1 MKKMIAAI
9 VMAVGCGLAAFGGD
23 GGSDMWTDAQGV
35 EWSFDW
41 SGSNASG
48 YTATITYCDD
58 PSLFGIAIPATVYAD
73 GGSRACKVTRLAG
86 WSFSWCPVLESV
98 VIPSSVTTI
107 DAYAFGSCTA
117 LNSVTF
123 KGSVPSGC
131 NFNTAFYGTAFL
143 NDCKTSNWFDSFA
156 SPYPIAGA
164 SGSVLSDNYL
174 ATTQSGEPLS
184 QVCNTK
190 WLRWTAPK
198 SGTVWFHTQG
208 SKFDTKLG
216 VYQGATLSS
225 LTKVEENDDFMLD
238 RTSQVSFEA
247 VGGETYYVCVGGYL
261 YSKSRGEFKLAWRM
275 GTPITLTLDPNGGN
289 FYGSDVPS
297 IVTVP
302 KNAGVGGLPTPSKTD
317 YTMSAWYTKKTGGTK
332 VTASTKF
339 AKNTTLFARWA
350 KSKFKVILAAGNAGA
365 KKVAGSGTY
374 AWGSKVKLKATPK
387 SGYSFWYWAPDDTD
401 SENAFPSYLKNM
413 RKDSVTLTVPKNAV
427 RYRAFFVKKSDDAI
441 SMSVLGPTEIFA
453 EDGVGEKA
461 SVYVSTLSYPT
472 VKASG
477 VPAGVKFKAQAGS
490 DNVYTLS
497 VTDDLK
503 IPPGRHAVKVTA
515 KNRSGKSVSKTFV
528 VWGRNNAAAADAGY
542 ITLPNRSAKTP
553 DEMDVGI
560 APDWSIYGIAAQNGY
575 KISKV
580 DGLPSGLAWDAKH
593 QTLTGI
599 PTKSGRFSLA
609 ITIKKGSKKYTVTTT
624 FYVNALPSSVV
635 GTFRGYTAVDSTTF
649 GAGSRMVTVT
659 VSKDGKIS
667 ATSGDYKMS
676 GLGFRYS
683 PGTPVSY
690 YIAELDGSY
699 KDKKKT
705 EYVRKLHFQ
714 IFDPSGYFAND
725 AVGDLTHGTKKKGGA
740 ADTSIDTL
748 CLRKNIFGRKADGT
762 ALVDEKAQSA
772 LEYVACYQDNRTITL
787 SSGHS
792 VSLKFNR
799 DANGRLNGFVT
810 LSGDLGSGSAM
821 LFYEDRD
828 YTFRK
833 LVARFKIGARAV
845 EVHYKMYFS
854 GPGESATIQSSYLP
868 EGTVWTE

>member
-1 MKKMIAAI
+1 MKKTIAAI
-9 VMAVGCGLAAFGGD
+9 ATAVCGLAAFGGD
-23 GGSDMWTDAQGV
+23 SGSDMWTDAQGI

-41 SGSNASG
+41 TGSDSAG

-58 PSLFGIAIPATVYAD
+58 PGLFGIAIPATVYAD
-73 GGSRACKVTRLAG
+73 GGFTPCKVTRLAG

-117 LNSVTF
+117 LSSVTF
-123 KGSVPSGC
+123 KGKVPSGC
-131 NFNTAFYGTAFL
+131 DFNTAFYGTAFL
-143 NDCKTSNWFDSFA
+143 NDCKTSNWFDSFE

-184 QVCNTK
+184 TLYRCTK

-208 SKFDTKLG
+208 SKFDTQIG
-216 VYQGATLSS
+216 VYQGTTLSALS
-225 LTKVEENDDFMLD
+225 KVVSNDDFMQD
-238 RTSQVSFEA
+238 RTSQLSFDA
-247 VGGETYYVCVGGYL
+247 VGGATYYVCVGGYL
-261 YSKSRGEFKLAWRM
+261 GNPRGEFTLAWRM

-289 FYGSDVPS
+289 LDTSLLS
-297 IVTVP
+297 IPVP
-302 KNAGVGGLPTPSKTD
+302 KNAAVGGLPAPTMAD

-332 VTASTKF
+332 VTAKTKF
-339 AKNTTLFARWA
+339 AKDTKLFARWA
-350 KSKFKVILAAGNAGA
+350 KTKFKVTLAAGNAGS
-365 KKVAGSGTY
+365 KKLTGSGTY
-374 AWGSKVKLKATPK
+374 AWGSKVKLTATPK

-413 RKDSVTLTVPKNAV
+413 RKTPVTLAVPKHAV
-427 RYRAFFVKKSDDAI
+427 RYRAFFVKKSADAI
-441 SMSVLGPTEIFA
+441 SMSVIGPTEIFA

-461 SVYVSTLSYPT
+461 SVYVSSISYPT

-477 VPAGVKFKAQAGS
+477 VPAGVKFKAQSGS

-503 IPPGRHAVKVTA
+503 IPPGRHAIKVTA

-528 VWGRNNAAAADAGY
+528 VWGRNDAAMADAGY

-553 DEMDVGI
+553 DEMDVGV
-560 APDWSIYGIAAQNGY
+560 APNWSSYGIAAQNGY
-575 KISKV
+575 KISKI
-580 DGLPSGLAWDAKH
+580 DGLPSGLAWDSKH
-593 QTLTGI
+593 QTLTGV
-599 PTKSGRFSLA
+599 PMKSGRVSLL

-635 GTFRGYTAVDSTTF
+635 GTFRGYTAVDGIGGTF

-667 ATSGDYKMS
+667 ATSGDYKMA
-676 GLGFRYS
+676 GLGFQYAS
-683 PGTPVSY
+683 AQYV
-690 YIAELDGSY
+690 AEVDGSY

-705 EYVRKLHFQ
+705 EYIRRLSLQ
-714 IFDPSGYFAND
+714 IYNPAKHYYELGAI
-725 AVGDLTHGTKKKGGA
+725 GWLWHGTKKKNGT
-740 ADTSIDTL
+740 ADTSDDYV
-748 CLRKNIFGRKADGT
+748 CLRKNAFGRKADGT
-762 ALVDEKAQSA
+762 ALVDENAQAA
-772 LEYVACYQDNRTITL
+772 LEYVALYQDNRTVTA
-787 SSGHS
+787 SSGHP

-821 LFYEDRD
+821 LFYEGMGS
-828 YTFRK
+828 TFRY
-833 LVARFKIGARAV
+833 LVARFRIGSRAV
-845 EVHYKMYFS
+845 EVRYQMYFNDT
-854 GPGESATIQSSYLP
+854 GESASILSSYTP
-868 EGTVWTE
+868 TATVWTD

>member
-9 VMAVGCGLAAFGGD
+9 AMAVGCGLAAFGGD

-41 SGSNASG
+41 SGSNTSG

-58 PSLFGIAIPATVYAD
+58 PGLFGITIPATVYAD

-117 LNSVTF
+117 LSSVTF

-131 NFNTAFYGTAFL
+131 NINTAFYGTAFL
-143 NDCKTSNWFDSFA
+143 NDCKTSNWFDNFA

-216 VYQGATLSS
+216 AYQGATLSS
-225 LTKVEENDDFMLD
+225 LTKVEENDDFVGQ
-238 RTSQVSFEA
+238 TSQVSFEA

-261 YSKSRGEFKLAWRM
+261 YSKSRGEFTLAWRM
-275 GTPITLTLDPNGGN
+275 GTPITLTLDPNGGS
-289 FYGSDVPS
+289 FSGSDVPS
-297 IVTVP
+297 VVAVP
-302 KNAGVGGLPTPSKTD
+302 KNAAVGGLPTPFKAD
-317 YTMSAWYTKKTGGTK
+317 YTLSAWYTKKTGGTK
-332 VTASTKF
+332 VTAKTKF
-339 AKNTTLFARWA
+339 AKNAKLFARWA
-350 KSKFKVILAAGNAGA
+350 KSKFKVTLAAGNAGS
-365 KKVAGSGTY
+365 KKLTGSGTY
-374 AWGSKVKLKATPK
+374 AWGSKVKLTATPK
-387 SGYSFWYWAPDDTD
+387 SGYSFYYWAPDDTD

-413 RKDSVTLTVPKNAV
+413 RKTPVTLTVPKHAV
-427 RYRAFFVKKSDDAI
+427 RYRAFFVKKSADAI
-441 SMSVLGPTEIFA
+441 SMSVIGPTEIFA
-453 EDGVGEKA
+453 EDGVGNDKA

-477 VPAGVKFKAQAGS
+477 VPAGVTFKVQSGS

-503 IPPGRHAVKVTA
+503 IPPGRHAIKVTA

-528 VWGRNNAAAADAGY
+528 VWGYNNAVMADAGY

-553 DEMDVGI
+553 DKMDVGV
-560 APDWSIYGIAAQNGY
+560 APNWSSYGIAAQNGY
-575 KISKV
+575 KISKI
-580 DGLPSGLAWDAKH
+580 DGLPSGLAWDSKH

-599 PTKSGRFSLA
+599 PMKSGRVSLL

-635 GTFRGYTAVDSTTF
+635 GTFRGYTAVGGTTF

-676 GLGFRYS
+676 GLGFQYKA
-683 PGTPVSY
+683 GTPNY
-690 YIAELDGSY
+690 YIADLDGSF

-705 EYVRKLHFQ
+705 EYIRQLHFQ
-714 IFDPSGYFAND
+714 IFDPSGYFPND
-725 AVGDLTHGTKKKGGA
+725 AVGDLTHGTKKKGKD
-740 ADTSIDTL
+740 ADKSIDNL
-748 CLRKNIFGRKADGT
+748 VLRKNIFGRKADGT
-762 ALVDEKAQSA
+762 ALVNEKAQSA
-772 LEYVACYQDNRTITL
+772 LEYVAFYHDNRTITL

-810 LSGDLGSGSAM
+810 LSGALGSGSAM
-821 LFYEDRD
+821 LFYEGMGSS
-828 YTFRK
+828 FRY

-845 EVHYKMYFS
+845 EVRYKMYFN
-854 GPGESATIQSSYLP
+854 GTGESATIQSSYLP
-868 EGTVWTE
+868 EGTVWTD

>member
-9 VMAVGCGLAAFGGD
+9 VMAVGCGLAAFGGG
-23 GGSDMWTDAQGV
+23 GGSDTWTDAQGI

-41 SGSNASG
+41 SGSDTSG

-58 PSLFGIAIPATVYAD
+58 PGLFSIAIPTTVYAD
-73 GGSRACKVTRLAG
+73 GGFRACKVTRLSG
-86 WSFSWCPVLESV
+86 WAFSWCPVLESV
-98 VIPSSVTTI
+98 VIPASVTTI

-123 KGSVPSGC
+123 KGKVPLGC

-143 NDCKTSNWFDSFA
+143 NDCKTSNWFDNFE

-184 QVCNTK
+184 SPRNTK

-216 VYQGATLSS
+216 VYQGTVLSS
-225 LTKVEENDDFMLD
+225 LGEVAYNDDFMLD

-247 VGGETYYVCVGGYL
+247 VGGETYYVCVGGY
-261 YSKSRGEFKLAWRM
+261 SGDPRGEFKLAWRM
-275 GTPITLTLDPNGGN
+275 GTPVTLTLDPNGG
-289 FYGSDVPS
+289 SLSESLKSVP
-297 IVTVP
+297 VP
-302 KNAGVGGLPTPSKTD
+302 KNAAVGGLPDPWKTD
-317 YTMSAWYTKKTGGTK
+317 YTLSAWYTKKSGGTK

-339 AKNTTLFARWA
+339 AKDTTLFARWA
-350 KSKFKVILAAGNAGA
+350 KSKFKVTLAAGNAGS
-365 KKVAGSGTY
+365 KKLTGSGTY
-374 AWGSKVKLKATPK
+374 AWGSKVKLTATPK
-387 SGYSFWYWAPDDTD
+387 SGYSFWYWSPDDPD
-401 SENAFPSYLKNM
+401 SENAFPSYAKNW
-413 RKDSVTLTVPKNAV
+413 RKTPVTLTVPKNAV
-427 RYRAFFVKKSDDAI
+427 RYRAFYVKKSADAI
-441 SMSVLGPTEIFA
+441 SMSVIGPTEIFA
-453 EDGVGEKA
+453 EDGVGNDKA
-461 SVYVSTLSYPT
+461 SVVVSSISYPT

-477 VPAGVKFKAQAGS
+477 VPAGVKFKAQSGS

-503 IPPGRHAVKVTA
+503 IPPGRHAIKVTA

-542 ITLPNRSAKTP
+542 ITLPNRSSKTP
-553 DEMDVGI
+553 DEMDVGV
-560 APDWSIYGIAAQNGY
+560 APNWSSYGIAAQNGY
-575 KISKV
+575 KISKI

-635 GTFRGYTAVDSTTF
+635 GTFRGYTSVDGIGGTF

-676 GLGFRYS
+676 GLGFQYAS
-683 PGTPVSY
+683 AQYV
-690 YIAELDGSY
+690 AEVDGSY

-705 EYVRKLHFQ
+705 EYIRRLSLQ
-714 IFDPSGYFAND
+714 IYNPAKHYYELGAI
-725 AVGDLTHGTKKKGGA
+725 GWLWHGTKKKNGT
-740 ADTSIDTL
+740 ADTSDDYV
-748 CLRKNIFGRKADGT
+748 CLRKNAFGRKADGT
-762 ALVDEKAQSA
+762 ALVDENAQSA
-772 LEYVACYQDNRTITL
+772 LEYVAVYQDNKAITA
-787 SSGHS
+787 SSGHLL
-792 VSLKFNR
+792 SLKFNR
-799 DANGRLNGFVT
+799 DSNGRLNGFVT
-810 LSGDLGSGSAM
+810 LSGELGSGSAM
-821 LFYEDRD
+821 LFYEEMGSSYR
-828 YTFRK
+828 Y
-833 LVARFKIGARAV
+833 LVARFKIGSRAV
-845 EVHYKMYFS
+845 EVRYPMYFN
-854 GPGESATIQSSYLP
+854 GTGESATILSSYTP
-868 EGTVWTE
+868 TATVWTD

>member
-1 MKKMIAAI
+1 MKKTIAAI
-9 VMAVGCGLAAFGGD
+9 ATAVCGLAAFGGD
-23 GGSDMWTDAQGV
+23 SGSDMWTDAQGI

-41 SGSNASG
+41 TGSDSAG

-73 GGSRACKVTRLAG
+73 GGFTPCKVTRLAG

-117 LNSVTF
+117 LSSVTF
-123 KGSVPSGC
+123 KGKVPSGC
-131 NFNTAFYGTAFL
+131 DFNTAFYGTAFL
-143 NDCKTSNWFDSFA
+143 NDCKTSNWFDSFE

-164 SGSVLSDNYL
+164 SGSVQSDNYL

-184 QVCNTK
+184 TLYRCTK

-208 SKFDTKLG
+208 SKFDTQIG
-216 VYQGATLSS
+216 VYQGTTLSALS
-225 LTKVEENDDFMLD
+225 KVVSNDDFMQD
-238 RTSQVSFEA
+238 RTSQLSFDA
-247 VGGETYYVCVGGYL
+247 VGGATYYVCVGGYL
-261 YSKSRGEFKLAWRM
+261 GNPRGEFTLAWRM

-289 FYGSDVPS
+289 LDTSLLS
-297 IVTVP
+297 IPVP
-302 KNAGVGGLPTPSKTD
+302 KNAAVGGLPAPTMAD

-332 VTASTKF
+332 VTAKTKF
-339 AKNTTLFARWA
+339 AKDTKLFARWA
-350 KSKFKVILAAGNAGA
+350 KSKFKVTLAAGNAGS
-365 KKVAGSGTY
+365 KKLTGSGTY
-374 AWGSKVKLKATPK
+374 AWGSKVKLTAAPK

-413 RKDSVTLTVPKNAV
+413 RKTPVTLAVPKHAV
-427 RYRAFFVKKSDDAI
+427 RYRAFFVKKSADAI
-441 SMSVLGPTEIFA
+441 SMSVIGPTEIFA

-477 VPAGVKFKAQAGS
+477 VPAGVKFKAQSGS

-503 IPPGRHAVKVTA
+503 IPPGRHAIKVTA

-528 VWGRNNAAAADAGY
+528 VWGRNDAAMADAGY

-553 DEMDVGI
+553 DEMDVGV
-560 APDWSIYGIAAQNGY
+560 APNWSSYGIAAQNGY
-575 KISKV
+575 KISKI
-580 DGLPSGLAWDAKH
+580 DGLPSGLAWDSKR

-599 PTKSGRFSLA
+599 PMKSGRVSLL

-635 GTFRGYTAVDSTTF
+635 GTFRGYTAVDGIGGTF

-667 ATSGDYKMS
+667 ATSGDYKMA
-676 GLGFRYS
+676 GLGFQYAS
-683 PGTPVSY
+683 AQYV
-690 YIAELDGSY
+690 AEVDGSY

-705 EYVRKLHFQ
+705 EYIRRLSLQ
-714 IFDPSGYFAND
+714 IYNPAKHYYELGAI
-725 AVGDLTHGTKKKGGA
+725 GWLWHGTKKKNGT
-740 ADTSIDTL
+740 ADTSDDYV
-748 CLRKNIFGRKADGT
+748 CLRKNAFGRKADGT
-762 ALVDEKAQSA
+762 ALVDENAQAA
-772 LEYVACYQDNRTITL
+772 LEYVALYQDNRTVTA
-787 SSGHS
+787 SSGHP

-821 LFYEDRD
+821 LFYEGMGS
-828 YTFRK
+828 TFRY
-833 LVARFKIGARAV
+833 LVARFRIGSRAV
-845 EVHYKMYFS
+845 EVRYQMYFN
-854 GPGESATIQSSYLP
+854 GTGESASILSSYTP
-868 EGTVWTE
+868 TATVWTD

>member
-9 VMAVGCGLAAFGGD
+9 AMAVGCGLAAFGGD

-41 SGSNASG
+41 SGSDMSG

-58 PSLFGIAIPATVYAD
+58 PGLFGITIPATVYAD
-73 GGSRACKVTRLAG
+73 GGFRACKVTRLAG

-131 NFNTAFYGTAFL
+131 NFNTAFYDTAFL

-317 YTMSAWYTKKTGGTK
+317 YTMSAWYTKKSGGTK

-339 AKNTTLFARWA
+339 AKDTTLFARWA
-350 KSKFKVILAAGNAGA
+350 KSKFKVALAAGNAGS
-365 KKVAGSGTY
+365 KKLTGSGTY
-374 AWGSKVKLKATPK
+374 AWGSKVKLTATPK

-427 RYRAFFVKKSDDAI
+427 RYRAFFVKKSADAI
-441 SMSVLGPTEIFA
+441 SMSVIGPTEIFA

-461 SVYVSTLSYPT
+461 SVDVSSVSYST

-477 VPAGVKFKAQAGS
+477 VPAGVKFKAQSGS

-503 IPPGRHAVKVTA
+503 IPAGKHTIKVTA

-528 VWGRNNAAAADAGY
+528 VWGRNNVAAADAGY
-542 ITLPNRSAKTP
+542 ITLPNRSAKNP
-553 DEMDVGI
+553 AEMNVGI
-560 APDWSIYGIAAQNGY
+560 APDWSSYGIAAQNKY
-575 KISKV
+575 KISKI
-580 DGLPSGLAWDAKH
+580 DGLPSGLAWDSKH

-599 PTKSGRFSLA
+599 PTKSGRFSLT

-624 FYVNALPSSVV
+624 FYVNALPSAVV
-635 GTFRGYTAVDSTTF
+635 GTFRGYTTVDGTTF
-649 GAGSRMVTVT
+649 GAGSRAVTVT

-676 GLGFRYS
+676 GLGFQYS
-683 PGTPVSY
+683 PGTPNY
-690 YIAELDGSY
+690 YIANLDGSY

-705 EYVRKLHFQ
+705 EYIRKLHFQ
-714 IFDPSGYFAND
+714 IYDPAGYFPND
-725 AVGDLTHGTKKKGGA
+725 AVGELRHGIKKKGKA
-740 ADTSIDTL
+740 AETSSDHVY
-748 CLRKNIFGRKADGT
+748 LRKNIFGRKADGT
-762 ALVDEKAQSA
+762 ALVNEKAQSV
-772 LEYVACYQDNRTITL
+772 LEYVAYYLDNQTITA
-787 SSGHS
+787 SSGHV

-799 DANGRLNGFVT
+799 DSNGRLNGFVT
-810 LSGDLGSGSAM
+810 LSGGLGSGSAM
-821 LFYEDRD
+821 LFYEGMGLMSRN
-828 YTFRK
+828 
-833 LVARFKIGARAV
+833 LVARFRIGSRAV
-845 EVHYKMYFS
+845 EVCYKIDFN
-854 GPGESATIQSSYLP
+854 GTGESASILSTYAP
-868 EGTVWTE
+868 TANVWTD

>member
-9 VMAVGCGLAAFGGD
+9 AMAVGCGLAAFGGD

-41 SGSNASG
+41 SGSDASG

-58 PSLFGIAIPATVYAD
+58 PGLFSIAIPATVYAD
-73 GGSRACKVTRLAG
+73 GGYRACKVTRLAG

-123 KGSVPSGC
+123 KGKVPLGC

-143 NDCKTSNWFDSFA
+143 NDCKTSNWFDNFE

-164 SGSVLSDNYL
+164 SGAVLSDNYL

-184 QVCNTK
+184 SPRNTK

-216 VYQGATLSS
+216 VYQGTVLSS
-225 LTKVEENDDFMLD
+225 LGEVAYNDDFMLD

-247 VGGETYYVCVGGYL
+247 VGGETYYVCVGGY
-261 YSKSRGEFKLAWRM
+261 SGNPRGEFKLAWRM
-275 GTPITLTLDPNGGN
+275 GTPITLTLDPNGG
-289 FYGSDVPS
+289 SLATSLQSVS
-297 IVTVP
+297 VP
-302 KNAGVGGLPTPSKTD
+302 KNAAVGGLPTPSKTD
-317 YTMSAWYTKKTGGTK
+317 YTMSAWYTKKSGGTK

-339 AKNTTLFARWA
+339 AKDTTLFARWA
-350 KSKFKVILAAGNAGA
+350 KSKFKVTLAAGNTGS
-365 KKVAGSGTY
+365 KKLTGSGTY
-374 AWGSKVKLKATPK
+374 AWGSKVKLTATPK
-387 SGYSFWYWAPDDTD
+387 PGYSFCYWAPDDTD
-401 SENAFPSYLKNM
+401 SENAFPSYAKNR
-413 RKDSVTLTVPKNAV
+413 RKTPVTLTVPKNAV
-427 RYRAFFVKKSDDAI
+427 RYRAFFVKKSADAI
-441 SMSVLGPTEIFA
+441 SMSVIGPTEIFA

-461 SVYVSTLSYPT
+461 SVQVFSSSYPT

-477 VPAGVKFKAQAGS
+477 VPAGVTFKAQSGS
-490 DNVYTLS
+490 DEVYTLS

-503 IPPGRHAVKVTA
+503 IPPGRHAIKVTA

-553 DEMDVGI
+553 DAMDVGV
-560 APDWSIYGIAAQNGY
+560 APNWSSYGIAAQNGY
-575 KISKV
+575 KISKI

-599 PTKSGRFSLA
+599 PLKSGRVSLT
-609 ITIKKGSKKYTVTTT
+609 ITVKKGSKKYAVTTT

-635 GTFRGYTAVDSTTF
+635 GTFRGYTSVDGIGGTF

-676 GLGFRYS
+676 GLGFQYAS
-683 PGTPVSY
+683 AQYV
-690 YIAELDGSY
+690 AEIDGSY

-705 EYVRKLHFQ
+705 EYIRRLSLQ
-714 IFDPSGYFAND
+714 IYNPAKRYYELGAI
-725 AVGDLTHGTKKKGGA
+725 GWLWHGTKKKNGT
-740 ADTSIDTL
+740 ADTSDDYV
-748 CLRKNIFGRKADGT
+748 CLRKNAFGRKADGT
-762 ALVDEKAQSA
+762 ALVDENAQAA
-772 LEYVACYQDNRTITL
+772 LEYVAVYQDNKAITA
-787 SSGHS
+787 SSGHLM
-792 VSLKFNR
+792 VLKFNR
-799 DANGRLNGFVT
+799 DSNGRLNGFVT
-810 LSGDLGSGSAM
+810 LSGELGSGSAM
-821 LFYEDRD
+821 LFYEGMGSSYR
-828 YTFRK
+828 Y
-833 LVARFKIGARAV
+833 LVARFKIGSRAV
-845 EVHYKMYFS
+845 EVKYKMSFN
-854 GPGESATIQSSYLP
+854 GTGESASIKSSYTP
-868 EGTVWTE
+868 TATVWTD

>member
-41 SGSNASG
+41 SGSDSSG

-58 PSLFGIAIPATVYAD
+58 PGLFSIAIPATVYAD
-73 GGSRACKVTRLAG
+73 GGYRACKVTRLAG
-86 WSFSWCPVLESV
+86 WSFTWCPVLESV

-117 LNSVTF
+117 LSSVTF

-131 NFNTAFYGTAFL
+131 DFNTAFYGTAFL
-143 NDCKTSNWFDSFA
+143 NDCKTSNWFDSFE

-216 VYQGATLSS
+216 AYQGATLSS
-225 LTKVEENDDFMLD
+225 LTKVEENDDFVGQ
-238 RTSQVSFEA
+238 TSQVSFEA

-261 YSKSRGEFKLAWRM
+261 YSKSRGEFTLAWRM
-275 GTPITLTLDPNGGN
+275 GTPITLTLDPNGGS

-297 IVTVP
+297 VVAVP
-302 KNAGVGGLPTPSKTD
+302 KNAAVGGLPTPFKAD
-317 YTMSAWYTKKTGGTK
+317 YTLSAWYTKKTGGTK
-332 VTASTKF
+332 VTAKTKF
-339 AKNTTLFARWA
+339 AKNAKLFARWA
-350 KSKFKVILAAGNAGA
+350 KSKFKVTLAAGNAGS
-365 KKVAGSGTY
+365 KKLTGSGTY
-374 AWGSKVKLKATPK
+374 AWGSKVKLTATPK

-401 SENAFPSYLKNM
+401 SENAFPSYLKNW
-413 RKDSVTLTVPKNAV
+413 RKTPVTLTVPKHAV
-427 RYRAFFVKKSDDAI
+427 RYRAFFVKKSADAI
-441 SMSVLGPTEIFA
+441 SMSVIGPTEIFA
-453 EDGVGEKA
+453 EDGVGDKA
-461 SVYVSTLSYPT
+461 SVDVSSISYPT

-477 VPAGVKFKAQAGS
+477 VPAGVKFKAQSGS

-503 IPPGRHAVKVTA
+503 IPPGRHAIKVTA
-515 KNRSGKSVSKTFV
+515 TNRSGKSVSKTFV

-542 ITLPNRSAKTP
+542 ITLPNRSSKAP
-553 DEMDVGI
+553 DEMDVGV
-560 APDWSIYGIAAQNGY
+560 APNWSSYGIAAQNGY
-575 KISKV
+575 KISKI
-580 DGLPSGLAWDAKH
+580 DGLPSGLAWDSKH

-599 PTKSGRFSLA
+599 PMKSGRVSLI

-624 FYVNALPSSVV
+624 FYVNALPSAVV
-635 GTFRGYTAVDSTTF
+635 GTFRGYTSVDGIGGTF

-676 GLGFRYS
+676 GLGFQYAS
-683 PGTPVSY
+683 AQYV
-690 YIAELDGSY
+690 AEVDGSY

-705 EYVRKLHFQ
+705 EYIRRLSLQ
-714 IFDPSGYFAND
+714 IYNPAKHYYELGAI
-725 AVGDLTHGTKKKGGA
+725 GWLWHGTKKKNGT
-740 ADTSIDTL
+740 ADTSDDYV
-748 CLRKNIFGRKADGT
+748 CLRKNAFGRKADGT
-762 ALVDEKAQSA
+762 ALVDEKAQAA
-772 LEYVACYQDNRTITL
+772 LEYVAVYQDNKAITA

-821 LFYEDRD
+821 LFYEEMGSSYR
-828 YTFRK
+828 Y
-833 LVARFKIGARAV
+833 LVARFKIGSRAV
-845 EVHYKMYFS
+845 EVRYPMYFNGTS
-854 GPGESATIQSSYLP
+854 ESATILSAYAP
-868 EGTVWTE
+868 IATVWTD

>member
-9 VMAVGCGLAAFGGD
+9 AMAVGCGLAAFGGD

-41 SGSNASG
+41 SGSDASG

-58 PSLFGIAIPATVYAD
+58 PGLFGITIPATVYAD
-73 GGSRACKVTRLAG
+73 GGYRACKVTRLAG

-117 LNSVTF
+117 LSSVTF
-123 KGSVPSGC
+123 KGKVPLGC

-143 NDCKTSNWFDSFA
+143 NDCKTSNWFDNFA

-184 QVCNTK
+184 SPYNTK

-216 VYQGATLSS
+216 IYQGTVLSS
-225 LTKVEENDDFMLD
+225 LTKVAENDDFMLD

-247 VGGETYYVCVGGYL
+247 VGGETYYVCVGGY
-261 YSKSRGEFKLAWRM
+261 SGDPRGEFKLAWRM
-275 GTPITLTLDPNGGN
+275 GTPITLTLDPNGG
-289 FYGSDVPS
+289 SLSESLKSVP
-297 IVTVP
+297 VP

-317 YTMSAWYTKKTGGTK
+317 YTMSAWYTKKSGGTK

-339 AKNTTLFARWA
+339 AKDTTLFARWA
-350 KSKFKVILAAGNAGA
+350 KSKFKVTLAAGNTGS
-365 KKVAGSGTY
+365 KKLTGSGTY
-374 AWGSKVKLKATPK
+374 AWGSKVKLTATPK
-387 SGYSFWYWAPDDTD
+387 PGYSFCYWAPDDTD
-401 SENAFPSYLKNM
+401 SENAFPSYAKNR
-413 RKDSVTLTVPKNAV
+413 RKTPVTLTVPKNAV
-427 RYRAFFVKKSDDAI
+427 RYRAFFVKKSADAI
-441 SMSVLGPTEIFA
+441 SMSVIGPTEIFA

-461 SVYVSTLSYPT
+461 SVQVFSSSYPT

-477 VPAGVKFKAQAGS
+477 VPAGVTFKAQSGS
-490 DNVYTLS
+490 DEVYTLS

-503 IPPGRHAVKVTA
+503 IPPGRHAIKVTA

-553 DEMDVGI
+553 DEMDVGV
-560 APDWSIYGIAAQNGY
+560 APNWSSYGIAAQNGY
-575 KISKV
+575 KISKI

-599 PTKSGRFSLA
+599 PLKSGRVSLT
-609 ITIKKGSKKYTVTTT
+609 ITVKKGSKKYAVTTT
-624 FYVNALPSSVV
+624 FYVNALPASVV
-635 GTFRGYTAVDSTTF
+635 GTFQGYTSVDGIGGTF

-676 GLGFRYS
+676 GLGFQYAS
-683 PGTPVSY
+683 AQYV
-690 YIAELDGSY
+690 AEVDGSY

-705 EYVRKLHFQ
+705 EYIRRLSLQ
-714 IFDPSGYFAND
+714 IYNPAKRYYELGAI
-725 AVGDLTHGTKKKGGA
+725 GWLWHGTKKKNGT
-740 ADTSIDTL
+740 ADTSDDYV
-748 CLRKNIFGRKADGT
+748 CLRKNAFGRKADGT
-762 ALVDEKAQSA
+762 ALVDENAQAA
-772 LEYVACYQDNRTITL
+772 LEYVAVYQDDKAITA
-787 SSGHS
+787 SSGHLL
-792 VSLKFNR
+792 SLKFNR
-799 DANGRLNGFVT
+799 DSNGRLNGFVT
-810 LSGDLGSGSAM
+810 LSGELGSGSAM
-821 LFYEDRD
+821 LFYEGMGSSYR
-828 YTFRK
+828 Y
-833 LVARFKIGARAV
+833 LVARFKIGSRAV
-845 EVHYKMYFS
+845 EVRYPMYFNGMS
-854 GPGESATIQSSYLP
+854 ESATILSAYTP
-868 EGTVWTE
+868 TATVWTD

>member
-1 MKKMIAAI
+1 MKKTIAAI
-9 VMAVGCGLAAFGGD
+9 ATAVCGLAAFGGD
-23 GGSDMWTDAQGV
+23 SGSDMWTDAQGI

-41 SGSNASG
+41 TGSDSAG

-73 GGSRACKVTRLAG
+73 GGFTPCKVTRLAG

-117 LNSVTF
+117 LSSVTF
-123 KGSVPSGC
+123 KGKVPSGC
-131 NFNTAFYGTAFL
+131 DFNTAFYGTAFL
-143 NDCKTSNWFDSFA
+143 NDCKTSNWFDSFE

-174 ATTQSGEPLS
+174 ATTQSGEPFSTLYR
-184 QVCNTK
+184 CTK

-208 SKFDTKLG
+208 SKFDTQIG
-216 VYQGATLSS
+216 VYQGTTLSALS
-225 LTKVEENDDFMLD
+225 KVVSNDDFMQD
-238 RTSQVSFEA
+238 RTSQLSFDA
-247 VGGETYYVCVGGYL
+247 VGGATYYVCVGGYL
-261 YSKSRGEFKLAWRM
+261 GNPRGEFTLAWRM

-289 FYGSDVPS
+289 LDTSLLS
-297 IVTVP
+297 IPVP
-302 KNAGVGGLPTPSKTD
+302 KNAAVGGLPAPTMAD

-332 VTASTKF
+332 VTAKTKF
-339 AKNTTLFARWA
+339 AKDTKLFARWA
-350 KSKFKVILAAGNAGA
+350 KTKFKVTLAAGNAGS
-365 KKVAGSGTY
+365 KKLTGSGTY
-374 AWGSKVKLKATPK
+374 AWGSKVKLTATPK

-413 RKDSVTLTVPKNAV
+413 RKTPVTLAVPKHAV
-427 RYRAFFVKKSDDAI
+427 RYRAFFVKKSADAI
-441 SMSVLGPTEIFA
+441 SMSVIGPTEIFA

-461 SVYVSTLSYPT
+461 SVYVSSISYPT

-477 VPAGVKFKAQAGS
+477 VPAGVKFKAQSGS

-503 IPPGRHAVKVTA
+503 IPPGRHAIKVTA

-528 VWGRNNAAAADAGY
+528 VWGRNDAAMADAGY

-553 DEMDVGI
+553 DEMDVGV
-560 APDWSIYGIAAQNGY
+560 APNWSSYGIAAQNGY
-575 KISKV
+575 KISKI
-580 DGLPSGLAWDAKH
+580 DGLPSGLAWDSKH
-593 QTLTGI
+593 QTLTGV
-599 PTKSGRFSLA
+599 PMKSGRVSLL

-635 GTFRGYTAVDSTTF
+635 GTFRGYTAVDGIGGTF

-667 ATSGDYKMS
+667 ATSGDYKMA
-676 GLGFRYS
+676 GLGFQYAS
-683 PGTPVSY
+683 AQYV
-690 YIAELDGSY
+690 AEVDGSY

-705 EYVRKLHFQ
+705 EYIRRLSLQ
-714 IFDPSGYFAND
+714 IYNPAKHYYELGAI
-725 AVGDLTHGTKKKGGA
+725 GWLWHGTKKKNGT
-740 ADTSIDTL
+740 ADTSDDYV
-748 CLRKNIFGRKADGT
+748 CLRKNAFGRKADGT
-762 ALVDEKAQSA
+762 ALVDENAQAA
-772 LEYVACYQDNRTITL
+772 LEYVALYQDNRTVTA
-787 SSGHS
+787 SSGHP

-821 LFYEDRD
+821 LFYEGMGS
-828 YTFRK
+828 TFRY
-833 LVARFKIGARAV
+833 LVARFRIGSRAV
-845 EVHYKMYFS
+845 EVRYQMYFNDT
-854 GPGESATIQSSYLP
+854 GESASILSSYTP
-868 EGTVWTE
+868 TATVWTD

>member
-9 VMAVGCGLAAFGGD
+9 AMAVGCGLAAFGGD

-41 SGSNASG
+41 SGSDASG

-58 PSLFGIAIPATVYAD
+58 PGLFGITIPATVYAD

-123 KGSVPSGC
+123 KGKVPLGC

-143 NDCKTSNWFDSFA
+143 NDCKTSNWFDNFA

-184 QVCNTK
+184 SPRNTK

-216 VYQGATLSS
+216 IYQGTVLSS
-225 LTKVEENDDFMLD
+225 LGEVAYNDDFMLD

-247 VGGETYYVCVGGYL
+247 VGGETYYVCVGGY
-261 YSKSRGEFKLAWRM
+261 SGNPRGEFKLAWRM
-275 GTPITLTLDPNGGN
+275 GTPITLTLDPNGG
-289 FYGSDVPS
+289 SLATSLQSVS
-297 IVTVP
+297 VP
-302 KNAGVGGLPTPSKTD
+302 KNAAVGGLPTPSKTD
-317 YTMSAWYTKKTGGTK
+317 YTMSAWYTKKSGGTK

-339 AKNTTLFARWA
+339 AKDTTLFARWA
-350 KSKFKVILAAGNAGA
+350 KSKFKVTLAAGNTGS
-365 KKVAGSGTY
+365 KKLTGSGTY
-374 AWGSKVKLKATPK
+374 AWGSKVKLTATPK
-387 SGYSFWYWAPDDTD
+387 PGYSFCYWAPDDTD
-401 SENAFPSYLKNM
+401 SENAFPSYAKNR
-413 RKDSVTLTVPKNAV
+413 RKTPVTLTVPKNAV
-427 RYRAFFVKKSDDAI
+427 RYRAFFVKKSADAI
-441 SMSVLGPTEIFA
+441 SMSVIGPTEIFA

-461 SVYVSTLSYPT
+461 SVQVFSSSYPT

-477 VPAGVKFKAQAGS
+477 VPAGVTFKAQSGS

-503 IPPGRHAVKVTA
+503 IPPGRHAIKVTA

-553 DEMDVGI
+553 DEMDVGV
-560 APDWSIYGIAAQNGY
+560 APNWSSYGIAAQNGY
-575 KISKV
+575 KISKI

-599 PTKSGRFSLA
+599 PLKSGRVSLI
-609 ITIKKGSKKYTVTTT
+609 ITVKKGSKKYAVTTT
-624 FYVNALPSSVV
+624 FYVNALPASVV
-635 GTFRGYTAVDSTTF
+635 GTFRGYTSVDGIGGTF

-676 GLGFRYS
+676 GLGFQYAS
-683 PGTPVSY
+683 AQYV
-690 YIAELDGSY
+690 AEIDGSY

-705 EYVRKLHFQ
+705 EYIRRLSLQ
-714 IFDPSGYFAND
+714 IYNPAKHYYELGAI
-725 AVGDLTHGTKKKGGA
+725 GWLWHGTKKKNGT
-740 ADTSIDTL
+740 ADTSDDYV
-748 CLRKNIFGRKADGT
+748 CLRKNAFGRKADGT
-762 ALVDEKAQSA
+762 ALVDENAQAA
-772 LEYVACYQDNRTITL
+772 LEYVAVYQDNKAITA
-787 SSGHS
+787 SSGHLMA
-792 VSLKFNR
+792 LKFNR
-799 DANGRLNGFVT
+799 DSNGRLNGFVT
-810 LSGDLGSGSAM
+810 LSGELGSGSAM
-821 LFYEDRD
+821 LFYEGMGSSYR
-828 YTFRK
+828 Y
-833 LVARFKIGARAV
+833 LVARFKIGSRAV
-845 EVHYKMYFS
+845 EVRYPMYFNGMS
-854 GPGESATIQSSYLP
+854 ESATILSAYPP
-868 EGTVWTE
+868 EATVWID

>member
-1 MKKMIAAI
+1 MKKTIAAI
-9 VMAVGCGLAAFGGD
+9 ATAVCGLAAFGGD
-23 GGSDMWTDAQGV
+23 SGSDMWTDAQGI

-41 SGSNASG
+41 TGSDSAG

-73 GGSRACKVTRLAG
+73 GGFTPCKVTRLAG

-117 LNSVTF
+117 LSSVTF
-123 KGSVPSGC
+123 KGKVPSGC
-131 NFNTAFYGTAFL
+131 DFNTAFYGTAFL
-143 NDCKTSNWFDSFA
+143 NDCKTSNWFDSFE

-184 QVCNTK
+184 TLYRCTK

-208 SKFDTKLG
+208 SKFDTQIG
-216 VYQGATLSS
+216 VYQGTTLPALSKVAT
-225 LTKVEENDDFMLD
+225 NDDFMQD
-238 RTSQVSFEA
+238 RTSQLSFDA
-247 VGGETYYVCVGGYL
+247 VGGATYYVCVGGYL
-261 YSKSRGEFKLAWRM
+261 GNPRGEFTLAWRM
-275 GTPITLTLDPNGGN
+275 GTPITLALDPNGGN
-289 FYGSDVPS
+289 LDTSLLS
-297 IVTVP
+297 IPVP
-302 KNAGVGGLPTPSKTD
+302 KNAAVGGLPAPTMAD

-332 VTASTKF
+332 VTAKTKF
-339 AKNTTLFARWA
+339 AKDTKLFARWA
-350 KSKFKVILAAGNAGA
+350 KSKFKVTLAAGNAGS
-365 KKVAGSGTY
+365 KKLTGSGTY
-374 AWGSKVKLKATPK
+374 AWGSKVKLTATPK

-413 RKDSVTLTVPKNAV
+413 RKTPVTLAVPKHAV
-427 RYRAFFVKKSDDAI
+427 RYRAFFVKKSADAI
-441 SMSVLGPTEIFA
+441 SMSVIGPTEIFA

-477 VPAGVKFKAQAGS
+477 VPAGVKFKAQSGS

-503 IPPGRHAVKVTA
+503 IPPGRHAIKVTA

-528 VWGRNNAAAADAGY
+528 VWGRNDAAMADAGY
-542 ITLPNRSAKTP
+542 ITLPNWSAKTP
-553 DEMDVGI
+553 DEMDVGV
-560 APDWSIYGIAAQNGY
+560 APNWSSYGIAAQNGY
-575 KISKV
+575 KISKI
-580 DGLPSGLAWDAKH
+580 DGLPSGLAWDSKH

-599 PTKSGRFSLA
+599 PMKSGRVSLL

-635 GTFRGYTAVDSTTF
+635 GTFRGYTAVDGIGGTF

-667 ATSGDYKMS
+667 ATSGDYKMA
-676 GLGFRYS
+676 GLGFQYAS
-683 PGTPVSY
+683 AQYV
-690 YIAELDGSY
+690 AEVDGSY

-705 EYVRKLHFQ
+705 EYIRRLSLQ
-714 IFDPSGYFAND
+714 IYNPAKHYYELGAI
-725 AVGDLTHGTKKKGGA
+725 GWLWHGTKKKNGT
-740 ADTSIDTL
+740 ADTSDDYV
-748 CLRKNIFGRKADGT
+748 CLRKNAFGRKADGT
-762 ALVDEKAQSA
+762 ALVDENAQAA
-772 LEYVACYQDNRTITL
+772 LEYVALYQDNRTVTA
-787 SSGHS
+787 SSGHP

-821 LFYEDRD
+821 LFYEGMGSQTR
-828 YTFRK
+828 Y
-833 LVARFKIGARAV
+833 LVARFRIGSRAV
-845 EVHYKMYFS
+845 EVRYQMYFN
-854 GPGESATIQSSYLP
+854 GTGESASILSSYTP
-868 EGTVWTE
+868 TATVWTD